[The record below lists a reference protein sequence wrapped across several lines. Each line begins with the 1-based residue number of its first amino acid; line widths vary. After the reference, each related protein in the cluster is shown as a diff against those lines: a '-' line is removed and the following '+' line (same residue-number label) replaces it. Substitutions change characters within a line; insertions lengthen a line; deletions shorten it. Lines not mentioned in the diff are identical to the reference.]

1 MNPLEKFKAG
11 SIIRYPDGKLDYLIF
26 IPNENGLWVNACN
39 PEWVR
44 QGRKRF
50 GEECYPFFVNEMYE
64 GAEVVG
70 HFGDGSL
77 DDARRWFEGQQ
88 DGAE

>member
-1 MNPLEKFKAG
+1 
-11 SIIRYPDGKLDYLIF
+11 
-26 IPNENGLWVNACN
+26 
-39 PEWVR
+39 
-44 QGRKRF
+44 
-50 GEECYPFFVNEMYE
+50 VNELYE